1 MGSSRVIAKLS
12 DFRLETERLSIR
24 PALKAD
30 IQSVYLIHKEPIVN
44 RYLPYQTW
52 HSFADAEAWYA
63 RVERRRKDIAEQF
76 VITIKGGETLVGT
89 CIVFV
94 QESDNTKFELGYV
107 LAKECWG
114 NGYMLE
120 ALREFVPA
128 IAVKLELTCLF
139 AVIQTDNAESLALI
153 AKLGFCESCRKH
165 EGDKQL
171 IHFVRRFNSV
181 KPK

>member
-1 MGSSRVIAKLS
+1 MIVKLS
-12 DFRLETERLSIR
+12 QVRLDTERLSIR

-52 HSFADAEAWYA
+52 HSLADAEAWYA
-63 RVERRRKDIAEQF
+63 RVESRRKDIAEQF
-76 VITIKGGETLVGT
+76 VITVKGSDTLIGT

-94 QESDNTKFELGYV
+94 QESDSANLELGYV
-107 LAKECWG
+107 LARQHWG

-128 IAVKLELTCLF
+128 IAEMLKLNCLF
-139 AVIQTDNAESLALI
+139 AVIQSNNTESLALI
-153 AKLGFCESCRKH
+153 AKLGFCESYRKH
-165 EGDKQL
+165 ESDKEL
-171 IHFVRRFNSV
+171 ICFVRRFNRAESN
-181 KPK
+181 